1 MNVMNTDSMPG
12 IVRLG
17 EKELQELTKEVKE
30 TIAFKAVPKKTKKNF
45 TAAQM
50 WNMKRR
56 MRSATLQVPVIRVIE

>member
-1 MNVMNTDSMPG
+1 MNTDSMPG

-30 TIAFKAVPKKTKKNF
+30 TIAFKAVTPKKSKKNF

-50 WNMKRR
+50 WGLKRR
-56 MRSATLQVPVIRVIE
+56 MASAALQVPVIRVID

>member
-1 MNVMNTDSMPG
+1 MNTDSMPG
-12 IVRLG
+12 VVRLG

-30 TIAFKAVPKKTKKNF
+30 TIAFKVVTPKKSNKNF

-56 MRSATLQVPVIRVIE
+56 MFSAALKVPVIRVID

>member
-1 MNVMNTDSMPG
+1 MNTESMPG

-30 TIAFKAVPKKTKKNF
+30 TIAYAQVQPKKSNKNF

-56 MRSATLQVPVIRVIE
+56 MFSAALKVPTIRVID

>member
-1 MNVMNTDSMPG
+1 MPG

-30 TIAFKAVPKKTKKNF
+30 TIAFTVTPKKSSKNF

-50 WNMKRR
+50 WNLKRR
-56 MRSATLQVPVIRVIE
+56 MRSASLQVPVIRVID